1 MMGFMDVF
9 ADKPKFMG
17 QSDPGE
23 AAIQVIRGRDAILG
37 MHSMLVE
44 LGGRLR
50 STDELLDE
58 ESSSASS
65 RRMVAVGAT

>member
-1 MMGFMDVF
+1 MGCKLTL
-9 ADKPKFMG
+9 APHP
-17 QSDPGE
+17 DPLPRGE
-23 AAIQVIRGRDAILG
+23 REKSRKLPSI